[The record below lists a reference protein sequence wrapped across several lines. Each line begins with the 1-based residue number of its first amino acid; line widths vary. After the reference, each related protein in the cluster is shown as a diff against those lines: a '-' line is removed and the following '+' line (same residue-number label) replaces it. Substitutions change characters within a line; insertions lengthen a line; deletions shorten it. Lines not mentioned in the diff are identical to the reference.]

1 MFTKL
6 ALSMNELHLQQCHQL
21 SDALN
26 TCYIASWVFLCLM
39 NKTPQGFR
47 LWFKKKKVG
56 STQVCLC
63 LKLLIFNFSFQNVLR
78 VISNFMLSEC
88 KRTLNYKYGTLKMGS
103 SHFIHYAQIQ

>member
-47 LWFKKKKVG
+47 LWFKKKK
-56 STQVCLC
+56 
-63 LKLLIFNFSFQNVLR
+63 
-78 VISNFMLSEC
+78 
-88 KRTLNYKYGTLKMGS
+88 
-103 SHFIHYAQIQ
+103 